1 MGTYV
6 NGIYQP
12 AIGEVGWGTLVAA
25 DLSRFSELAYN
36 VKSGASGAVGNGVTN
51 DSAAFQAA
59 VDAVSA
65 AGGGMVFV
73 PPGTYMLSTPVT
85 IKTGVTLRGSGID
98 VTILKSNANN
108 QNVVVFNS
116 TSAAMSLQDL
126 TVNGNRTTYAAGT
139 AAAIKC
145 AGFSADILVRRV
157 KTIDCQGR
165 GLFWDNTVVGGYTNV
180 WVENCEFT
188 DAGQGFDVCGG
199 GFMTHYYVRN
209 NLFYNT
215 SGQGLADTVTNGS
228 MILEGNV
235 FEGPMGNGLSMEPCD
250 NMLVRGNQF
259 HNLND
264 GAIAIK
270 LTPKS
275 QQPGEDPSN
284 IVIQG
289 NHIYNTG
296 TVPSTYCDHGIVA
309 DNVSNLVIAN
319 NLISRMGR
327 AAIRL
332 RVQGGITGS
341 ANVLRNVL
349 VTGNTVVDS
358 NQDNVSNNAALAIEN
373 NAPGT
378 VEKVKV
384 IGNKL
389 INQNTDGHTSHGIRE
404 VGAVNDSEYSDNDL
418 RGFATAAYA
427 AGSGTG
433 VELRD
438 NRGHNPQGTAS
449 ITVTSSPFTYTAGST
464 PEMVYIRAGTVSD
477 VSKNSRTIF
486 TATGCT
492 VRLEPAQ
499 AVVVTYS
506 SAPTMEKDRL

>member
-12 AIGEVGWGTLVAA
+12 SVGETGWGDLV
-25 DLSRFSELAYN
+25 DTGLRRLSELAFN
-36 VKSGASGAVGNGVTN
+36 VKSGASGALGDGTTN
-51 DSAAFQAA
+51 DQAAFQAA
-59 VDAVSA
+59 VDAANA
-65 AGGGMVFV
+65 AGGGVVFV
-73 PPGTYMLSTPVT
+73 PPGTYKLSTPVT
-85 IKTGVTLRGSGID
+85 IKTGVTLRGSGVD
-98 VTILKSNANN
+98 VTILKSGANN

-116 TSAAMSLQDL
+116 SSSSMSLQDL
-126 TVNGNRTTYAAGT
+126 TVNGNRTAFSAGT

-145 AGFSADILVRRV
+145 AGLSTDILVRRV

-165 GLFWDNTVVGGYTNV
+165 GLFFDNTVVGGYSRV
-180 WVENCEFT
+180 WLEANHFT

-199 GFMTHYYVRN
+199 GFMTHYFVRN
-209 NLFYNT
+209 NVFQNT

-228 MILEGNV
+228 MVLEGNV

-296 TVPSTYCDHGIVA
+296 TVSGTYCDHGIVA
-309 DNVSNLVIAN
+309 DNVSNLVIAD
-319 NLISRMGR
+319 NLVSRMGR
-327 AAIRL
+327 AGIRL

-341 ANVLRNVL
+341 ANVMRNVL
-349 VTGNTVVDS
+349 VVGNVVVDS
-358 NQDNVSNNAALAIEN
+358 NQDNFSNNAALAIEN

-378 VEKVKV
+378 VEKMKV

-389 INQNTDGHTSHGIRE
+389 INQNTDGHTTHGIRE

-418 RGFATAAYA
+418 RGASVAAFV

-438 NRGHNPQGTAS
+438 NRGYNPQGTAS
-449 ITVTSSPFTYTAGST
+449 ITVTASPFTYTAGST
-464 PEMVYIRAGTVSD
+464 PEMVYIRGGTVSD

-486 TATGCT
+486 TATNCT
-492 VRLEPAQ
+492 LRLEPAQ
-499 AVVVTYS
+499 AVVITYS